1 MKKILKIL
9 NLRQKLT
16 AIFVVNLILFTAFLE
31 VLVLFFIQPLLQLF
45 LNIKSTSYNINF
57 FLSNTNISGKLLI
70 ALFAICIISRNISFA
85 ATSFFKNSFV
95 KNLHI
100 NISNSI
106 YSSYLNRNYIF
117 FLRNS
122 SSKLISN
129 ITNEIDNFCYRVID
143 CFFIFLTEVFLLCA
157 ITLFLFLKFFQFSL
171 ILVLLCSF
179 LFLLSAYIFKRKL
192 KRIGLEKSI
201 ADKNKINNLQNSF
214 YAIQSI
220 KLDNIEDFFIKK
232 FSDNNAISSKKFSY
246 LTTFND
252 FLKPIWELTVLI
264 SFSVTVYI
272 GYNFFDLFRDDI
284 VLILGTFAVAIFR
297 FLPSLNRLLNSFN
310 TFKFFSNSIE
320 FIHHEFSNSRSCTI
334 IDNISNENCPETY
347 KQIELKN
354 ISFNYEKNT
363 PVVLDEINLI
373 IKNNSINFIKG
384 ESGSGKSTL
393 LNILCGLLSPTNGE
407 VLVDKKNINSF
418 LRSYQS
424 KIGYVPQKTLLIDDT
439 ILENIIFGHNYKNYD
454 LNLIKKIINQ
464 SKLDKLINKLPLGLN
479 SIVGE
484 RGTSLS
490 GGEQQRVGIARALY
504 KNPKIL
510 ILDEAT
516 SALDKETESELLK
529 EILTLDSGIT
539 IVVVS
544 HKEIELNIN
553 INSFELKNKKIIQ
566 LR

>member
-1 MKKILKIL
+1 MKKIFRVL
-9 NLRQKLT
+9 NFRQKLT
-16 AIFVVNLILFTAFLE
+16 AIFVINLILLTSFLE

-45 LNIKSTSYNINF
+45 LNIKTTSYNVNF
-57 FLSNTNISGKLLI
+57 FFSDTNISGKLLI
-70 ALFAICIISRNISFA
+70 VLFAICIISRNVSYA
-85 ATSFFKNSFV
+85 TTSFFKNSFV

-129 ITNEIDNFCYRVID
+129 ITTEIDNFCYRVID

-171 ILVLLCSF
+171 ILVLFCSL
-179 LFLLSAYIFKRKL
+179 LFLLSAYTFKRKL

-220 KLDNIEDFFIKK
+220 KLDNIENFFVKK

-246 LTTFND
+246 LNTFND
-252 FLKPIWELTVLI
+252 LLKPIWELTVLI

-334 IDNISNENCPETY
+334 IDNIRNENCPETY

-454 LNLIKKIINQ
+454 LNLIKKVINQ
-464 SKLDKLINKLPLGLN
+464 SKLNKLINKLPLGLN

-484 RGTSLS
+484 RGASLS

-529 EILTLDSGIT
+529 EILKLDSGIT

-566 LR
+566 LK